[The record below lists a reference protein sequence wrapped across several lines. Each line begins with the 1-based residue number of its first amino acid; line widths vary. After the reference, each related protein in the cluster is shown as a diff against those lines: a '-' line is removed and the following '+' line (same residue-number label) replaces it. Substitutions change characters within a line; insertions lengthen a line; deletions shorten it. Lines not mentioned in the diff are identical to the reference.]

1 MKPKTLLGL
10 RLCLGFLYMAIII
23 RQWPDP
29 EAQGACSGS
38 PQTCRVSEDPH
49 AVPGWKNSL
58 EGKPVVK
65 QIIVLGTQSRGD
77 PRGAADT
84 RAGSIRESR
93 SCVALKPQVWRQ
105 KAGWWPRAAAAD
117 TLSK

>member
-1 MKPKTLLGL
+1 MWPSSLGS
-10 RLCLGFLYMAIII
+10 RPTP
-23 RQWPDP
+23 WPEVP
-29 EAQGACSGS
+29 S
-38 PQTCRVSEDPH
+38 PALHSPVCVSEDPR

-84 RAGSIRESR
+84 RAGSIRESCLLCGAEAP
-93 SCVALKPQVWRQ
+93 SLETESWL
-105 KAGWWPRAAAAD
+105 AAKSSGHGH
-117 TLSK
+117 LI